1 MIITLWNLATNWPF
15 SNNYNTSIIYRC
27 WLWQ

>member
-1 MIITLWNLATNWPF
+1 MTIALWNLATNWLF
-15 SNNYNTSIIYRC
+15 SNNFTRIIYRC